1 MEGTLR
7 YRILI
12 PFMVILVQIL
22 IVHNTSEPDTL
33 DVKNPEMQSDTPSSN
48 STNFTSSGGSG
59 LVISGEP
66 AYVGDTLTASL
77 MVTNNGNSSGSVS
90 LQIRH
95 SDGEQIFQGE
105 YISISPGSTREVPT
119 SFILE
124 LPGTNEFNW
133 QLSVLGQTGHTNLG
147 GNLSIQVSNSQILNL
162 TTDSIF
168 WSASEGLEIDVS
180 VFLSE
185 GKARPILV
193 AVSSEVA
200 GGNEN
205 LQEILLEANP
215 GRRVIEFSLGN
226 PKTTEITIQAIPV
239 QWSSSIFSQ
248 NITTESVAAPY
259 IDPSSIKLE
268 AIFNPEKPSP
278 GSRVLVTV
286 TLSNEDNHNTQ
297 SGTLRLISSSERTI
311 LAESTVPSL
320 MPGSVMITE
329 MSISEWIER
338 DNVDVEVQWS
348 SDGVI
353 SARIY
358 SIEPN
363 IDDQGLEL
371 PFDILAAGYGI
382 LAGILIILV
391 GTFSWRAVS
400 SRTPTTSNL
409 RLREAKESQSS
420 QLRIEKREIECSF
433 CDQRLMVPNDHVGG
447 VRCPSC
453 SMEFMVGGPSESK
466 EEAEKL
472 NVVKSSDDIL
482 HCPTCDQAL
491 RVQIENRPVMSRC
504 PVCKTQFMAEAEE
517 V

>member
-1 MEGTLR
+1 MKVTMR
-7 YRILI
+7 DQFLI
-12 PFMVILVQIL
+12 SVIVILLQIL
-22 IVHNTSEPDTL
+22 IVHNASEPDIL
-33 DVKNPEMQSDTPSSN
+33 DDNTSEMRSDTPSN

-66 AYVGDTLTASL
+66 TYVGDTLTASL
-77 MVTNNGNSSGSVS
+77 MVTNKGNSSGSVS
-90 LQIRH
+90 LQITH
-95 SDGEQIFQGE
+95 SISEQIFQGE
-105 YISISPGSTREVPT
+105 YISISPGSTREVST
-119 SFILE
+119 LFIAE
-124 LPGTNEFNW
+124 LSGTNEYIW
-133 QLSVLGQTGHTNLG
+133 LLSVQGQTGHTDLE
-147 GNLSIQVSNSQILNL
+147 GNLSIEVSNSQILNL
-162 TTDSIF
+162 TTDSIS

-185 GKARPILV
+185 GKARPIML

-200 GGNEN
+200 GGTEKI
-205 LQEILLEANP
+205 QEILLEANP
-215 GRRVIEFSLGN
+215 GRRVIDISLGN
-226 PKTTEITIQAIPV
+226 PETTEITIQAIPI
-239 QWSSSIFSQ
+239 QWTSSIFSH
-248 NITTESVAAPY
+248 NITTESVTAPY

-268 AIFNPEKPSP
+268 AIFNPEKPSL

-286 TLSNEDNHNTQ
+286 TLSNDDNYDTQ
-297 SGTLRLISSSERTI
+297 SGTLRLISSSERMI

-320 MPGSVMITE
+320 KPGSIVITE
-329 MSISEWIER
+329 MAISEWTER
-338 DNVDVEVQWS
+338 DNVDIEVQWS
-348 SDGVI
+348 SEGII
-353 SARIY
+353 STRIY

-382 LAGILIILV
+382 LAGTLIILV

-409 RLREAKESQSS
+409 GLREAKESQSS

-433 CDQRLMVPNDHVGG
+433 CDQRLMVPNDHEGG

-453 SMEFMVGGPSESK
+453 SMEFIVGGPGESNEESK
-466 EEAEKL
+466 KL
-472 NVVKSSDDIL
+472 NVVKSNDDIL

-491 RVQIENRPVMSRC
+491 RVQIEKRPVMSRC
-504 PVCKTQFMAEAEE
+504 PVCKTQFMAEAEG

>member
-1 MEGTLR
+1 MKVTLR
-7 YRILI
+7 NQILVSVT
-12 PFMVILVQIL
+12 VILLQIL
-22 IVHNTSEPDTL
+22 IVHNASEPEILDDKTSEM
-33 DVKNPEMQSDTPSSN
+33 ESDTPSN

-77 MVTNNGNSSGSVS
+77 MVTNKGNSSGSVS
-90 LQIRH
+90 LQITH
-95 SDGEQIFQGE
+95 SDSEQIFQGE

-133 QLSVLGQTGHTNLG
+133 QLSVLGQTGDTDLE
-147 GNLSIQVSNSQILNL
+147 GNLSIEVSNSQILNL
-162 TTDSIF
+162 TTDSIS
-168 WSASEGLEIDVS
+168 WSTSEGLKIDVS

-185 GKARPILV
+185 GKARPILL

-200 GGNEN
+200 GGTEN

-215 GRRVIEFSLGN
+215 GRRVIDFSLGN
-226 PKTTEITIQAIPV
+226 PETTEITIQAIPV
-239 QWSSSIFSQ
+239 QWTSSIYSQ

-268 AIFNPEKPSP
+268 AIFSPEKPSP
-278 GSRVLVTV
+278 GSRVLVTISLTNV
-286 TLSNEDNHNTQ
+286 DDHNTQ

-311 LAESTVPSL
+311 LAETTVPSL
-320 MPGSVMITE
+320 MPGSVVITE

-353 SARIY
+353 STRIY
-358 SIEPN
+358 SIESN

-453 SMEFMVGGPSESK
+453 SMEFMVGEPDESN
-466 EEAEKL
+466 EAPEKL
-472 NVVKSSDDIL
+472 KVVKSSDDIL

-491 RVQIENRPVMSRC
+491 RVQIEKRPVMSRC
-504 PVCKTQFMAEAEE
+504 PVCKTQFMAEAEG

>member
-1 MEGTLR
+1 MEVTSR
-7 YRILI
+7 NQILI
-12 PFMVILVQIL
+12 LVMVILLQIL
-22 IVHNTSEPDTL
+22 IVHNTSEPDIL
-33 DVKNPEMQSDTPSSN
+33 DDINSEMQSDTPGN
-48 STNFTSSGGSG
+48 STNFTSSGDSG

-77 MVTNNGNSSGSVS
+77 MVTNKGNSSGSVS
-90 LQIRH
+90 LQIKH
-95 SDGEQIFQGE
+95 SDSEQIFQGE

-133 QLSVLGQTGHTNLG
+133 QLSVQGQSGHTDLV
-147 GNLSIQVSNSQILNL
+147 GNLTIEVSNSQILNL
-162 TTDSIF
+162 TTDSIS

-185 GKARPILV
+185 GKARPILLV
-193 AVSSEVA
+193 VSSEVA
-200 GGNEN
+200 GGTEN

-215 GRRVIEFSLGN
+215 GRRVIDFSLGN
-226 PKTTEITIQAIPV
+226 PETTEITIQAIPV
-239 QWSSSIFSQ
+239 QWTSSIFSQ

-259 IDPSSIKLE
+259 IDPSFIKLE
-268 AIFNPEKPSP
+268 AIFNPEKPSL
-278 GSRVLVTV
+278 GSRVLVTI
-286 TLSNEDNHNTQ
+286 TLSNDGNHNTQ
-297 SGTLRLISSSERTI
+297 SGKLRLISSSERTI

-320 MPGSVMITE
+320 MPGSVVITE

-353 SARIY
+353 STRIY
-358 SIEPN
+358 SIEAN
-363 IDDQGLEL
+363 IEDQGLEL
-371 PFDILAAGYGI
+371 PFNILAAGYGI

-409 RLREAKESQSS
+409 GLREAKESQSS

-453 SMEFMVGGPSESK
+453 SMEFMVGGPDKSN
-466 EEAEKL
+466 EEPEKL
-472 NVVKSSDDIL
+472 NVVKSSEDIL

-491 RVQIENRPVMSRC
+491 RVQIEKRPVMSRC

>member
-1 MEGTLR
+1 MKVTLKN
-7 YRILI
+7 RILI
-12 PFMVILVQIL
+12 SVMVILLQIL
-22 IVHNTSEPDTL
+22 IVHNSSEPDIL
-33 DVKNPEMQSDTPSSN
+33 DDKTSEMQSNTPSN
-48 STNFTSSGGSG
+48 ITNFTSSGGSG

-66 AYVGDTLTASL
+66 AYVGDTLIASL
-77 MVTNNGNSSGSVS
+77 MVTNKGNSSGSVS
-90 LQIRH
+90 LQITH
-95 SDGEQIFQGE
+95 SDSEQIFQGE

-119 SFILE
+119 SFNLK

-133 QLSVLGQTGHTNLG
+133 QLSVLGQTGHTDLE
-147 GNLSIQVSNSQILNL
+147 GNLSIEVSNSQILNL

-185 GKARPILV
+185 GKARPILL

-200 GGNEN
+200 GETEN
-205 LQEILLEANP
+205 LQEIVLEANP
-215 GRRVIEFSLGN
+215 GRRVLDFSLGN
-226 PKTTEITIQAIPV
+226 PETTEITIQAIPV
-239 QWSSSIFSQ
+239 QWTSSIFSQ
-248 NITTESVAAPY
+248 NITTESVTAPN

-278 GSRVLVTV
+278 GSRVLVTI
-286 TLSNEDNHNTQ
+286 TLSNDDEYNTHP
-297 SGTLRLISSSERTI
+297 GTLRLISSSERTI
-311 LAESTVPSL
+311 LAESTIPSL
-320 MPGSVMITE
+320 MPGSVVITE

-348 SDGVI
+348 SNGLI
-353 SARIY
+353 STRIY
-358 SIEPN
+358 SVEPN

-382 LAGILIILV
+382 LAGILVILL

-400 SRTPTTSNL
+400 SRTPTTSKL

-420 QLRIEKREIECSF
+420 HLRVEKREIECSF

-453 SMEFMVGGPSESK
+453 SMEFMVGVRDESE
-466 EEAEKL
+466 EETEKI
-472 NVVKSSDDIL
+472 NFVKSSDDIL

-491 RVQIENRPVMSRC
+491 RVLIEKRPVMSRC
-504 PVCKTQFMAEAEE
+504 PVCKTQFMAETEG